1 MALALADYHKKSAN
15 LRSRMLKNEEQ
26 RIQLEQKLRSLSTL
40 DSRLQQRQQ
49 IEHIQSY
56 FTQLNQESQRAEQRN
71 LTLLNDLTHAQQHL
85 DKLHLDSEHLTRLKN
100 DYLTYLESNYPNWQR
115 PTSTRTSTNI
125 DSSNEYDRLVQHV
138 KQQQNHLESDG
149 NLRQSGKSNDDH
161 FSIKNY
167 SLFSTHCSAIL

>member
-56 FTQLNQESQRAEQRN
+56 FTQLNQESHRAEQRN
-71 LTLLNDLTHAQQHL
+71 ASLLNDITQAERNLDQLRIDVAHL
-85 DKLHLDSEHLTRLKN
+85 IRLKH
-100 DYLTYLESNYPNWQR
+100 DYAQYLESNYPN
-115 PTSTRTSTNI
+115 
-125 DSSNEYDRLVQHV
+125 SNRSH
-138 KQQQNHLESDG
+138 QQQN
-149 NLRQSGKSNDDH
+149 GKE
-161 FSIKNY
+161 IIC
-167 SLFSTHCSAIL
+167 T